1 MSAIEGTSKMSMR
14 LVGHGKKSRIVNSAT
29 HHGPSGFVV
38 VSDFMVSDFM
48 VSDFIQVLISFN
60 KAYVAV

>member
-38 VSDFMVSDFM
+38 VSDFMVSDF
-48 VSDFIQVLISFN
+48 IQVLISFN

>member
-1 MSAIEGTSKMSMR
+1 MSAIDGTSKMSMR
-14 LVGHGKKSRIVNSAT
+14 LVGHGKKSRIVNSPAT

-38 VSDFMVSDFM
+38 VSDFM

>member
-29 HHGPSGFVV
+29 HHGPSGFDV
-38 VSDFMVSDFM
+38 VSDEVSDFM